1 MKIPSDLY
9 IQIKNVRWEGMFGFY
24 LFKKGKLFH
33 FWKKY
38 FEVRSFTVYL
48 KPFISSCSSKEK
60 RYTNTLEEAGV

>member
-1 MKIPSDLY
+1 
-9 IQIKNVRWEGMFGFY
+9 MFGFY